1 MTATARRGRPP
12 HPDVLTP
19 GEWRIVNAVRHGMSN
34 RQIATLRGISLDAV
48 KFHVE
53 NAVSKLGLS
62 GRAELKSWRGA
73 PFDSALRRKDRT
85 MSDGVQLGAVG
96 QVSREVNDLK
106 KAVEWFRDV
115 LGLPLL
121 GDFGNVALFDMGGVR
136 LFLSHHED
144 GSSSGN
150 SILYFRVDDIDAAY
164 NELSAREIE
173 FRGAPHMIARMP
185 DGTEE
190 WMAFFDDMDGQLLA
204 IMSQVKP

>member
-1 MTATARRGRPP
+1 VATRARRGRPP

-19 GEWRIVNAVRHGMSN
+19 AEWRIVNAVRHGMTN

-73 PFDSALRRKDRT
+73 PFGSALRRKEPA
-85 MSDGVQLGAVG
+85 MSEGVKLGAVG
-96 QVSREVNDLK
+96 QVSRDVSNLE
-106 KAVEWFRDV
+106 KAIEWFRDV

-136 LFLSHHED
+136 LFISKPE
-144 GSSSGN
+144 GESTTGN
-150 SILYFRVDDIDAAY
+150 SIIYFRVDDIDAAY
-164 NELSAREIE
+164 NDLSSREIE

-190 WMAFFDDMDGQLLA
+190 WMAFFDDMDGQPLA